1 MIGVTVSHF
10 RIVEKFSS
18 AEMGLD
24 HKAQNTRLDCPVAR
38 KYFPIGSGDRFI
50 GRSDHRVIGSSG
62 DWINA

>member
-1 MIGVTVSHF
+1 MIGATVSHF

-38 KYFPIGSGDRFI
+38 KYFPIGSGDRTI
-50 GRSDHRVIGSSG
+50 G
-62 DWINA
+62 